1 MKFIKYLQDKGLIIS
16 LYLLT
21 NIFTIFMLSAF
32 KTDKNL
38 ILAILFIYI
47 TLLIIIIILD
57 FNRKR
62 NFYNEVLQNIE
73 RLDQKY
79 LILETIERPN
89 FYEGKI
95 LHQIIYEANK
105 SMIEKIKIHKNNIDD
120 FKEYIEMWIHEV
132 KLPIVSLILLCHNN
146 KEVLDKDY
154 LHQLRRLDNYIDQVL
169 YYVRSSYAEEDFLI
183 KETFLDK
190 VISNIALKNKDDLL
204 ENKIDLTVDVK
215 KIKIHTD
222 SKWLEFIINQ
232 IINNSIKYKKENIE
246 SYIKIYA
253 TEDKNQITLHIKDN
267 VIGIPKQDIHQ
278 VFKKSFTGENGRGKV
293 KSTGIG
299 LYIADKLCKKL
310 GHKIEIESIQNN
322 FTEVKITFGKN
333 NYYKIKE

>member
-62 NFYNEVLQNIE
+62 SFYNEVLQNIE

-79 LILETIERPN
+79 LILETIEHPN

-132 KLPIVSLILLCHNN
+132 KLPIASLILLCH
-146 KEVLDKDY
+146 
-154 LHQLRRLDNYIDQVL
+154 
-169 YYVRSSYAEEDFLI
+169 S
-183 KETFLDK
+183 
-190 VISNIALKNKDDLL
+190 NKDR
-204 ENKIDLTVDVK
+204 
-215 KIKIHTD
+215 
-222 SKWLEFIINQ
+222 
-232 IINNSIKYKKENIE
+232 
-246 SYIKIYA
+246 
-253 TEDKNQITLHIKDN
+253 
-267 VIGIPKQDIHQ
+267 
-278 VFKKSFTGENGRGKV
+278 KSV
-293 KSTGIG
+293 
-299 LYIADKLCKKL
+299 
-310 GHKIEIESIQNN
+310 
-322 FTEVKITFGKN
+322 V
-333 NYYKIKE
+333 

>member
-215 KIKIHTD
+215 KK
-222 SKWLEFIINQ
+222 
-232 IINNSIKYKKENIE
+232 NIE

-267 VIGIPKQDIHQ
+267 GIGIPKQDIHQ